1 MLKACHT
8 KEDLL
13 MKIGIIGAG
22 HMGATLARLLV
33 KVGYAVALSNSR
45 DPSSLKELTL
55 EIGPK
60 CVAKS
65 SAEAAK
71 WADMVVLMMP
81 WTALR
86 DLQIDVGGKIVIDSL
101 NPFNLQGNLI
111 DLEGRAS
118 SEIVQQIFPQS
129 RIVKA
134 FNTIWDK
141 NLAQNSRRNAP
152 LEERDVLFMASD
164 DPEAVKIVAQLIED
178 IGFAPLLIGSL
189 RESRLL
195 QEPNMKFYDVPMNLQ
210 TAVAMQKG

>member
-1 MLKACHT
+1 
-8 KEDLL
+8 
-13 MKIGIIGAG
+13 MKIGLIGAG

-33 KVGYAVALSNSR
+33 KIGYEVALSNSR
-45 DPSSLKELTL
+45 DPASLKKLTL

-65 SAEAAK
+65 GDDAAK

-81 WTALR
+81 WTALK
-86 DLQIDVGGKIVIDSL
+86 DLKIDVGGKIVIDSL
-101 NPFNLQGNLI
+101 NPFNLQGTLI
-111 DLEGRAS
+111 DLEGKAS

-134 FNTIWDK
+134 FNTIWDEH
-141 NLAQNSRRNAP
+141 LAQNAKRHAP

-164 DPEAVKIVAQLIED
+164 DLDAVKTVAQLIDE

-195 QEPNMKFYDVPMNLQ
+195 LEPNMKFYDVPMNLQ
-210 TAVAMQKG
+210 TAVAMQKN